1 MKVIVYRFFLVSLTS
16 KDIKINFLEEKT
28 MASKRHLKQ
37 KINLICEELFAE
49 CVAGSLYGQ
58 NRESAEALIYST
70 IKMHNNYIQR
80 ISHPEPGMPS
90 KVYYKDLKEK
100 FAAQASEILDQLH
113 NF

>member
-16 KDIKINFLEEKT
+16 KDNKINFLEEKT

-58 NRESAEALIYST
+58 NRESAKALIFST
-70 IKMHNNYIQR
+70 IKMRNNYVRR
-80 ISHPEPGMPS
+80 ISHPEPGLTA
-90 KVYYKDLKEK
+90 KAYYKDLKEK
-100 FAAQASEILDQLH
+100 FAAQAGELLDQL
-113 NF
+113 NSF